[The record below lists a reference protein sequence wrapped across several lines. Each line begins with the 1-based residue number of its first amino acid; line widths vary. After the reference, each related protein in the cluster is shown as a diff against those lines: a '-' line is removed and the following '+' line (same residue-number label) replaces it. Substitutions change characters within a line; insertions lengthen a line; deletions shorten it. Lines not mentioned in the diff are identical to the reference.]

1 MIKIL
6 IFASLREQLG
16 CSQLSFEEGEYPS
29 SLFALKEKLAAK
41 DDQWRAAMTSNRTLV
56 ALNQT
61 MIRQDATMH
70 PGDEV
75 AFFPPVTGG

>member
-6 IFASLREQLG
+6 VFASLREQLG
-16 CSQLSFEEGEYPS
+16 CSELLLEDGEYPS
-29 SLFALKEKLAAK
+29 SLFALKAQLADQ
-41 DDQWRAAMTSNRTLV
+41 DDQWRAVMTSNRTLV
-56 ALNQT
+56 ALNQS
-61 MIRQDATMH
+61 MIRQDVTLH

>member
-6 IFASLREQLG
+6 VFASLREQLG
-16 CSQLSFEEGEYPS
+16 CNELILKEGEYPS
-29 SLFALKEKLAAK
+29 SLFALKEQLADQ
-41 DDQWRAAMTSNRTLV
+41 DDQWREVMTSNRTLV
-56 ALNQT
+56 ALNQS
-61 MIRQDATMH
+61 MIRQDVTLH

>member
-6 IFASLREQLG
+6 LFASLREQLG
-16 CSQLSFEEGEYPS
+16 CSQLSFNDDEYPS
-29 SLFALKEKLAAK
+29 SLFALKAQLANK
-41 DDQWRAAMTSNRTLV
+41 DDQWREVMTSNRTLV
-56 ALNQT
+56 AVNQT
-61 MIRQDATMH
+61 MTRQDVTLQ

>member
-16 CSQLSFEEGEYPS
+16 CSQLSLDEGEYPS
-29 SLFALKEKLAAK
+29 SLFALKEKLADK

-61 MIRQDATMH
+61 MIRQDATLH